1 LLLVGHGTRSDAGV
15 AEFTRFV
22 GQVRARIRGRV
33 PAVDGGFIE
42 LARPSVA
49 DAVARLV
56 EPGAG
61 GARPIAAVPL
71 VLTAAGHGKGD
82 IPAALARELARHPGL
97 SYRYGRP
104 LGPHPVLQDILA
116 ARIDAA
122 LAGAP
127 RRDTHVVL
135 AARGSTDP
143 DANAE
148 IAKVARLLWE
158 GRGYAGVEFS
168 FISLAEPSVPAAL
181 HRAVLLGARRIVVAP
196 YFLFSG
202 VLPDRVVTQSREF
215 ATGHPGLEV
224 TVAGLIGGCDELA
237 GLVLERYDE
246 ALSGDIRMN
255 CDTCAYRVALPG
267 FTDKVGRPQ
276 VPHYHPDDDRHR
288 HTADSHAAVPD
299 ARQHHAANTSDDRH
313 RHAADSHAA
322 VPDARQHHAA
332 NISDEY
338 QHEHTAREVL
348 S

>member
-1 LLLVGHGTRSDAGV
+1 MSTSPPLLLVGHGTRSDAGV

-22 GQVRARIRGRV
+22 GLVRARTRDRV

-49 DAVARLV
+49 DAVARLAA
-56 EPGAG
+56 PASDGP
-61 GARPIAAVPL
+61 RPIVAVPL

-82 IPAALARELARHPGL
+82 IPAALARELRRHPGL

-104 LGPHPVLQDILA
+104 LGPHPVLQDVLE
-116 ARIDAA
+116 ARIGAV

-127 RRDTHVVL
+127 RQDTCVVL
-135 AARGSTDP
+135 VGRGSTDP

-148 IAKVARLLWE
+148 VAKVARLLWE
-158 GRGYAGVEFS
+158 GRGYAGVEYA

-181 HRAVLLGARRIVVAP
+181 GRAARLGARRIVVAP
-196 YFLFSG
+196 YFLFAG
-202 VLPDRVVTQSREF
+202 VLPDRVVAQSREF
-215 ATGHPGLEV
+215 AAGHPDLKV

-246 ALSGDIRMN
+246 ALGGDIRMN

-276 VPHYHPDDDRHR
+276 VPHYHPD
-288 HTADSHAAVPD
+288 
-299 ARQHHAANTSDDRH
+299 
-313 RHAADSHAA
+313 
-322 VPDARQHHAA
+322 
-332 NISDEY
+332 E
-338 QHEHTAREVL
+338 EHTHSADN
-348 S
+348 

>member
-1 LLLVGHGTRSDAGV
+1 MTAPPMLLVGHGTRSDAGV
-15 AEFTRFV
+15 AEFGRFV
-22 GQVRARIRGRV
+22 GQVRARAAGRV

-42 LARPSVA
+42 LSRPSVA
-49 DAVARLV
+49 DAVARL
-56 EPGAG
+56 
-61 GARPIAAVPL
+61 ARPATGGPGPIVAVPL

-116 ARIDAA
+116 ARIDAV
-122 LAGAP
+122 LARGGDPQVTP
-127 RRDTHVVL
+127 RADTLVVL

-158 GRGYAGVEFS
+158 GRGYAGVEFC

-181 HRAVLLGARRIVVAP
+181 ERAVLLGARRIVVAP
-196 YFLFSG
+196 YFLFPG
-202 VLPDRVVTQSREF
+202 VLPDRVAAQSHEF
-215 ATGHPGLEV
+215 AAGHPGLTV
-224 TVAGLIGGCDELA
+224 TVAGLIGACGELA

-246 ALSGDIRMN
+246 ALGGDIRMN

-267 FTDKVGRPQ
+267 FADKVGRPQ
-276 VPHYHPDDDRHR
+276 VPHFHPDDEAGH
-288 HTADSHAAVPD
+288 HHVHA
-299 ARQHHAANTSDDRH
+299 
-313 RHAADSHAA
+313 
-322 VPDARQHHAA
+322 
-332 NISDEY
+332 
-338 QHEHTAREVL
+338 AREVL

>member
-1 LLLVGHGTRSDAGV
+1 MSTSPPLLLVGHGTRSDAGV

-22 GQVRARIRGRV
+22 GQVRARTRDRV

-49 DAVARLV
+49 DAVARL
-56 EPGAG
+56 AAQASG
-61 GARPIAAVPL
+61 GPQPIVAVPL

-82 IPAALARELARHPGL
+82 IPAALARELVRHPGL

-104 LGPHPVLQDILA
+104 LGPHPVLQDIVA
-116 ARIDAA
+116 ARIDTA

-158 GRGYAGVEFS
+158 GRGYAGAEFC

-196 YFLFSG
+196 YFLFPG
-202 VLPDRVVTQSREF
+202 VLPDRVVAEAREF
-215 ATGHPGLEV
+215 AAGHRGLDV
-224 TVAGLIGGCDELA
+224 TVTGLIGSCDELA

-246 ALSGDIRMN
+246 ALGGDIRMN

-267 FTDKVGRPQ
+267 FADKVGRPQ
-276 VPHYHPDDDRHR
+276 VPHFHPDDDHR
-288 HTADSHAAVPD
+288 HEHAA
-299 ARQHHAANTSDDRH
+299 H
-313 RHAADSHAA
+313 
-322 VPDARQHHAA
+322 
-332 NISDEY
+332 
-338 QHEHTAREVL
+338 EVL

>member
-1 LLLVGHGTRSDAGV
+1 MSTGPPLLLVGHGTRSDAGV

-22 GQVRARIRGRV
+22 GQVRARTRGRI

-49 DAVARLV
+49 DAVARLAAH
-56 EPGAG
+56 GTG
-61 GARPIAAVPL
+61 GSRRIVAVPL

-82 IPAALARELARHPGL
+82 IPAALARELVRHPGL

-104 LGPHPVLQDILA
+104 LGPHPVLQDIVA
-116 ARIDAA
+116 ARIDTA

-158 GRGYAGVEFS
+158 GRGYAGAEFC

-196 YFLFSG
+196 YFLFPG
-202 VLPDRVVTQSREF
+202 VLPDRVVAQAREF
-215 ATGHPGLEV
+215 AAGHPGLAV
-224 TVAGLIGGCDELA
+224 SVAGLIGACAELT
-237 GLVLERYDE
+237 GLVLERYEE
-246 ALSGDIRMN
+246 AIGGDIRMN

-267 FTDKVGRPQ
+267 FADKVGRPQ
-276 VPHYHPDDDRHR
+276 VPHFHPDEAAGH
-288 HTADSHAAVPD
+288 HAHAA
-299 ARQHHAANTSDDRH
+299 H
-313 RHAADSHAA
+313 
-322 VPDARQHHAA
+322 
-332 NISDEY
+332 
-338 QHEHTAREVL
+338 EVL